1 MSYTI
6 KLTNNNTLTEIIDG
20 TINQTST
27 DLTLVGKN
35 STGYGIYFNDNFVHL
50 LENFANTSQPNNPI
64 TGQVWFD
71 TTQNRLKVYDGT
83 QFKVTGGTLVGATVP
98 SSLTTGDIWINS
110 ATAQLYFNDGISNVL
125 AGPLYTSSQ
134 GQSGFIVDTILDINK
149 IPHTIVYLYCASN
162 LLGIFASEAFTPA
175 TPISGYAGSV
185 GIGFNVSSY
194 NGVQFNVPVLT
205 AQNLL
210 GADGTTLYSADSFV
224 ATSGNSTISNGTLTI
239 QNTALIPALV
249 LGAGSN
255 NEINASTTAF
265 QIKSNTANQNFEIAT
280 LSSTGLT
287 SAIYISAQNKFMGI
301 FKGTPTA
308 ALDVTGAIN
317 ATSTITTSGAISASA
332 LNVTSSYTPTSATST
347 GVAGQITWDANY
359 VYVCIATN
367 TWRRASLT
375 TW

>member
-71 TTQNRLKVYDGT
+71 TTQNRLKVYDGA

-149 IPHTIVYLYCASN
+149 VPHTIVYLYCASN
-162 LLGIFASEAFTPA
+162 LLGVFASEAFTPA
-175 TPISGYAGSV
+175 TPISGYAGSISV
-185 GIGFNVSSY
+185 GFNVSSY
-194 NGVQFNVPVLT
+194 SGVQFNVPVLT
-205 AQNLL
+205 AANLL
-210 GADGTTLYSADSFV
+210 GADGYTLYSADSFV
-224 ATSGNSTISNGTLTI
+224 STNGNSTISSGTLTI

-255 NEINASTTAF
+255 NEINASTTTF
-265 QIKSNTANQNFEIAT
+265 QIKSNTANQNFEVAT

-308 ALDVTGAIN
+308 ALDVAGAIN
-317 ATSTITTSGAISASA
+317 STSTITATGAISASA
-332 LNVTSSYTPTSATST
+332 LTVTSSYTPASATST
-347 GVAGQITWDANY
+347 GVTGQITWDSAY

-367 TWRRASLT
+367 TWRRATLT

>member
-71 TTQNRLKVYDGT
+71 TTQNRLKVYDGA

-149 IPHTIVYLYCASN
+149 VPHTIVYLYCASN

-185 GIGFNVSSY
+185 SVGFNVSSY
-194 NGVQFNVPVLT
+194 TGVQFNVPVLT
-205 AQNLL
+205 AANLL
-210 GADGTTLYSADSFV
+210 GADGYTLYSADSFV
-224 ATSGNSTISNGTLTI
+224 STSGNSTISNGTLTI

-255 NEINASTTAF
+255 NEINSSTTTF
-265 QIKSNTANQNFEIAT
+265 QIKSNTANQNFEVAT
-280 LSSTGLT
+280 LNSTGLT

-308 ALDVTGAIN
+308 ALDVAGAIKS
-317 ATSTITTSGAISASA
+317 TSTITATGAISASG
-332 LNVTSSYTPTSATST
+332 LTVTSSYTPSSATST

-359 VYVCIATN
+359 VYVCTAAN
-367 TWRRASLT
+367 TWRRATLA

>member
-20 TINQTST
+20 TIDQTST

-149 IPHTIVYLYCASN
+149 VPHTIVYLYCASN
-162 LLGIFASEAFTPA
+162 LLGIFASEAFTPS
-175 TPISGYAGSV
+175 TPISGYSGSV
-185 GIGFNVSSY
+185 GVGFNVSSY
-194 NGVQFNVPVLT
+194 SGVQFNVPVLT

-210 GADGTTLYSADSFV
+210 GADGHTLYSADSFV

-265 QIKSNTANQNFEIAT
+265 QIKSNTANQNFEVAT

-317 ATSTITTSGAISASA
+317 ATSTITTSGAISGSA
-332 LNVTSSYTPTSATST
+332 LTITSSYTPTSATST

>member
-71 TTQNRLKVYDGT
+71 TTQNRLKVYDGA

-110 ATAQLYFNDGISNVL
+110 DTAQLYFNDGIGNVL

-175 TPISGYAGSV
+175 TPISGYAGNV

-194 NGVQFNVPVLT
+194 TGVQFNVPVLT

-255 NEINASTTAF
+255 NEINASTTTF
-265 QIKSNTANQNFEIAT
+265 QIKSNTANQNFEVAT

-308 ALDVTGAIN
+308 ALDVAGAIKS
-317 ATSTITTSGAISASA
+317 TSTITATGAISASA
-332 LNVTSSYTPTSATST
+332 LTVTSSYTPDSATST
-347 GVAGQITWDANY
+347 GVTGQITWDATY
-359 VYVCIATN
+359 VYVCTATN
-367 TWRRASLT
+367 TWRRAPLT